1 MTGPALQ
8 TPHDR
13 TPAPSGRGRR
23 VLLTT
28 IAIVA
33 LAGAGGWAATRYA
46 LHHGVTL
53 NTYGNAVGG
62 SFRLMDSTT
71 GTMTDQTFRGRWM
84 LVLFGATHCTDDA
97 CRPALK
103 AMSDALDTLDENGRK
118 AVIIFVSLDP
128 DRDDA
133 ERLRQYGEHIGPH
146 VIAGTAAP
154 FALADLAKEY
164 HAPVERVADA
174 EWSYTMRMSP
184 HFVVMDPDTRYRG
197 MIDASASPASMATE
211 LRRIVSVTPDN

>member
-1 MTGPALQ
+1 MTGPEQQ
-8 TPHDR
+8 TQPGHS
-13 TPAPSGRGRR
+13 PAPSGRGRQ
-23 VLLTT
+23 VLMATL
-28 IAIVA
+28 AIVV

-46 LHHGVTL
+46 LHHSVTL
-53 NTYGNAVGG
+53 STYGNAVGG

-84 LVLFGATHCTDDA
+84 LVLFGATHCTDEA

-103 AMSDALDTLDENGRK
+103 AMSDTLDTLDPSGRK

-133 ERLRQYGEHIGPH
+133 ERLRQYGESISSR
-146 VIAGTAAP
+146 VVAGTAAP

-164 HAPVERVADA
+164 HAPIDRKADP
-174 EWSYTMRMSP
+174 EWTYTMRMSP
-184 HFVVMDPDTRYRG
+184 QFVVMDPDTRYRG
-197 MIDASASPASMATE
+197 TIDATANAASMATD
-211 LRRIVSVTPDN
+211 LRRIMSGTPDN

>member
-1 MTGPALQ
+1 
-8 TPHDR
+8 
-13 TPAPSGRGRR
+13 
-23 VLLTT
+23 VLL
-28 IAIVA
+28 AAVVIVA

-53 NTYGNAVGG
+53 NTYGNTVGG
-62 SFRLMDSTT
+62 SFRLMDATT

-84 LVLFGATHCTDDA
+84 LVLFGATHCADDA

-103 AMSDALDTLDENGRK
+103 AMSDALDTLDKSGRN

-133 ERLRQYGEHIGPH
+133 ERLRQYGEGIGPR
-146 VIAGTAAP
+146 VTAGTAAP

-174 EWSYTMRMSP
+174 EWTYTMRMSP

-197 MIDASASPASMATE
+197 MIDASASPASMATD
-211 LRRIVSVTPDN
+211 LRRIMSGVSDN

>member
-1 MTGPALQ
+1 MTGPEQQ
-8 TPHDR
+8 TPPGSI
-13 TPAPSGRGRR
+13 PASSGRRRR
-23 VLLTT
+23 VLLATL
-28 IAIVA
+28 AIVV

-46 LHHGVTL
+46 LHHSGTL
-53 NTYGNAVGG
+53 STYGNAVGG
-62 SFRLMDSTT
+62 SFRLMDATT

-84 LVLFGATHCTDDA
+84 VVLFGATHCTDDA

-103 AMSDALDTLDENGRK
+103 AMSDTLDTLDQSGRK

-133 ERLRQYGEHIGPH
+133 ERLRQYGESISPR
-146 VIAGTAAP
+146 VVAGTAAP

-164 HAPVERVADA
+164 HAPVDRVTDP

-184 HFVVMDPDTRYRG
+184 QFVVMDPDTRYRG
-197 MIDASASPASMATE
+197 MIDASASPASMATD
-211 LRRIVSVTPDN
+211 LRRIMSGTSDN